1 MEQGKTEKFWYMFL
15 EVEGVTKDIAKKIV
29 SYYADIPDM
38 LTFETKWRKSMEDK
52 YYNGMTSPALDGLGC
67 ENRSTEK
74 MAMKAAAD
82 GVGESMEKALERV
95 HLLEN
100 DMRVIRSAIECM
112 NSRYKKCILWRHVSK
127 YSWTKISYQFSQPES
142 TVRYCYDKALEH
154 LGEILDKDVPD
165 LEGLTDRA
173 SRAY

>member
-1 MEQGKTEKFWYMFL
+1 MADAVAISARADRFCYS
-15 EVEGVTKDIAKKIV
+15 IADET
-29 SYYADIPDM
+29 AD
-38 LTFETKWRKSMEDK
+38 
-52 YYNGMTSPALDGLGC
+52 
-67 ENRSTEK
+67 
-74 MAMKAAAD
+74 
-82 GVGESMEKALERV
+82 GESMEKALERV

-154 LGEILDKDVPD
+154 LGEILDKDVQD
-165 LEGLTDRA
+165 IEGLTDRA